1 MTKNRVAARRRAV
14 KLTVAVTAASLLATA
29 CGSDA
34 GTTGASTAPTAST
47 GEVSMVHFFSDE
59 GGSKA
64 MTQVLSICEKQTG
77 EKIKNS
83 PAEQEAFKDAIL
95 VQLAGS
101 NPPDLF
107 SYWAGAKT
115 QYLVD
120 QRRLAPLDDAWTK
133 AGLDQAIPE
142 TLTKAA
148 ASYSGKKYLLPL
160 DYHYAGVF
168 YNPEVM
174 KKAGVTEMPKTWD
187 ELLAAADKLKAAGIT
202 PFALGSKNRWPAQF
216 WFDYLL
222 LRTAGPD
229 YRAQLMA
236 GKAKYTDPQVA
247 QAFDLWKQL
256 FDKGYFNSDPNGYD
270 WPDAADMVAQGK
282 AAMTVMGTWISGY
295 WEGNNVKA
303 GKGYDFFPFPEI
315 TPGVPQAA
323 VGPVDGFAIAA
334 GAANKAGAEKLLACL
349 ASPEAQQAVA
359 VTQGALAPNPKADLS
374 SQNEIMH
381 KAAEVVSKAPVFAFN
396 YDLATTPEMSDAG
409 LNAFAQF
416 VNSPAEAASVL
427 REAQSAADGVFGGS

>member
-1 MTKNRVAARRRAV
+1 MTNRSVALRRRAV
-14 KLTVAVTAASLLATA
+14 KFAAIATAALLAAA
-29 CGSDA
+29 CGSNSGTGSDSA
-34 GTTGASTAPTAST
+34 GA
-47 GEVSMVHFFSDE
+47 GEVGMVHYFSDE

-64 MTQVLSICEKQTG
+64 MAKVLSICQAQSGQT
-77 EKIKNS
+77 IKNS

-120 QRRLAPLDDAWTK
+120 QNRLAPLDDMWAK
-133 AGLDQAIPE
+133 NGLDEAIPGS
-142 TLTKAA
+142 LTQAA
-148 ASYSGKKYLLPL
+148 ATYNGKRYLVPIG
-160 DYHYAGVF
+160 YHYVGMF

-174 KKAGVTEMPKTWD
+174 AKAGVTAPPKTWD
-187 ELLAAADKLKAAGIT
+187 ELLAAADKLKAAGVT

-247 QAFDLWKQL
+247 KAFELWKQL
-256 FDKGYFNSDPNGYD
+256 FDKKYFNDDPNGYD
-270 WPDAADMVAQGK
+270 WTDAGDMVSSGK
-282 AAMTVMGTWISGY
+282 AAMTLMGTWISGY
-295 WEGNNVKA
+295 WDGNGVKA
-303 GKGYDFFPFPEI
+303 GERYDFFPFPEVA
-315 TPGVPQAA
+315 PGVPQAA
-323 VGPVDGFAIAA
+323 LGPVDGFAVAA
-334 GAANKAGAEKLLACL
+334 GAGNPAGAEKVLACL

-359 VTQGALAPNPKADLS
+359 LTQGALAPNPKADLS
-374 SQNEIMH
+374 SQNEVMH
-381 KAAEVVSKAPVFAFN
+381 RAAEEVGKAPVFAFN

-409 LNAFAQF
+409 LNALARF
-416 VNSPAEAASVL
+416 VNDPAEAASVL
-427 REAQSAADGVFGGS
+427 AEAQSTADGVFSGS

>member
-1 MTKNRVAARRRAV
+1 MTNSSVAGHRRAV
-14 KLTVAVTAASLLATA
+14 KLAVAASAAALFASA

-34 GTTGASTAPTAST
+34 GAGASGSTAAT
-47 GEVSMVHFFSDE
+47 GEVSMVHYFSDE

-64 MTQVLSICEKQTG
+64 MAQVLSICEKQSG

-101 NPPDLF
+101 NPPDLL

-120 QRRLAPLDDAWTK
+120 QQRLAPLDDVWAK
-133 AGLDQAIPE
+133 DGLDEAIPGA
-142 TLTKAA
+142 LAQAA
-148 ASYSGKKYLLPL
+148 ATYSGKKYLLPL
-160 DYHYAGVF
+160 DYHYVGMF
-168 YNPEVM
+168 YNPKVM
-174 KKAGVTEMPKTWD
+174 AKAGITEMPKTWD
-187 ELLAAADKLKAAGIT
+187 EMMTAAEKLKAAGIT

-247 QAFDLWKQL
+247 EAFDRWKQL

-270 WPDAADMVAQGK
+270 WPDASDMVASGK
-282 AAMTVMGTWISGY
+282 AAMTLMGTWISGY
-295 WEGNNVKA
+295 WEGNKVKA
-303 GKGYDFFPFPEI
+303 DEGYDFFPFPEV
-315 TPGVPQAA
+315 TPGVPQASL
-323 VGPVDGFAIAA
+323 GPVDGFAISA
-334 GAANKAGAEKLLACL
+334 GAKNKAGAEKVLACL
-349 ASPEAQQAVA
+349 ASAEAQQAVA
-359 VTQGALAPNPKADLS
+359 LTQGALAPNPKADLS
-374 SQNEIMH
+374 SQNEVMH
-381 KAAEVVSKAPVFAFN
+381 KAAKVVGEAPVFAFN

-409 LNAFAQF
+409 LNALAQF
-416 VNSPAEAASVL
+416 VNNPADAASAL
-427 REAQSAADGVFGGS
+427 KEAQSTADGVFGGS